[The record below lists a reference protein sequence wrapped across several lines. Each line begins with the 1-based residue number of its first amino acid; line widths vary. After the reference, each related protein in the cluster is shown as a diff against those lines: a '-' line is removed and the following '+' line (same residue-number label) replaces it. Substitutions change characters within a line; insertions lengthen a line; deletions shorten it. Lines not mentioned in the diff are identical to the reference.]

1 MKELFKQMFYELCDN
16 KSSINITVET
26 LSDYKLLCEI
36 LSKSG
41 VKWASGDDPNE
52 LLYSIRLREWRE
64 SLTISINSG
73 YLERGDFR
81 LGNGRNST
89 GVDVELSHFV
99 NRMNIIRIK
108 DEYMKDFMR
117 KFKVNRT
124 IPTEEET
131 QILINEN
138 LEKWC
143 KQYISK
149 QWKKFQIK

>member
-16 KSSINITVET
+16 KLSINITVET

-52 LLYSIRLREWRE
+52 LLYSIRLRESRG
-64 SLTISINSG
+64 SLTISINSR
-73 YLERGDFR
+73 YGDFR
-81 LGNGRNST
+81 LGKGGNST

-117 KFKVNRT
+117 KFKVNRN

-138 LEKWC
+138 LEKWY
-143 KQYISK
+143 K
-149 QWKKFQIK
+149 

>member
-41 VKWASGDDPNE
+41 VKWVSGDDPNE
-52 LLYSIRLREWRE
+52 LLYSIRLRESRGN
-64 SLTISINSG
+64 LTISINSG
-73 YLERGDFR
+73 YGDFR
-81 LGNGRNST
+81 LGNGGSST

-117 KFKVNRT
+117 KFKVNRN

-131 QILINEN
+131 QISINEN
-138 LEKWC
+138 LEKWY
-143 KQYISK
+143 K
-149 QWKKFQIK
+149 